1 MKKYAVE
8 VLFMSACAGMFLP
21 VFAWGGTDVNIDN
34 PLAECLILPVSVNK
48 ANTVYQVRGCIEN
61 LLKANM
67 VSNLHC
73 RKIN

>member
-1 MKKYAVE
+1 M
-8 VLFMSACAGMFLP
+8 
-21 VFAWGGTDVNIDN
+21 
-34 PLAECLILPVSVNK
+34 NK

-73 RKIN
+73 RKIKLLIDFKI